1 MPRNPL
7 FDALDR
13 ILHPAPEKP
22 PLSARDRMFLNEFH
36 KIVTEQQSNP
46 EFTTEVAAATAGMS
60 RMHLNRKL
68 RALTGQSTHEYILGK
83 RLEIARE
90 LLPGPLPI
98 ESIVTLVGFKSSSHF
113 GKVFRQR
120 FGITP
125 SAFRMKTSLPR
136 EPPGPRSEGK

>member
-1 MPRNPL
+1 MPRNSL

-46 EFTTEVAAATAGMS
+46 EFTTEVAAATAVMS

-68 RALTGQSTHEYILGK
+68 RALTGQSTHDYILGQ
-83 RLEIARE
+83 RLEKALN

-98 ESIVTLVGFKSSSHF
+98 ESIAQVVGFKSSSHF
-113 GKVFRQR
+113 ATVFRQK
-120 FGITP
+120 FGATP
-125 SAFRMKTSLPR
+125 SAFRAR
-136 EPPGPRSEGK
+136 ESWARQPTGKSSS